1 MGPFLERGFSFRANS
16 RTGYQFQG
24 NFFLERGANLESR
37 TANTHPKNTQVPS
50 PGVEPSRIN
59 CLKVEVV
66 TPPKGKSL
74 SRIKATREGHRTTV
88 RRIASAVNE
97 ELNTSNSDFNLNQN
111 KQKLAQKVS
120 KLRQQKETLRVKL
133 EALKVLYE
141 EIL

>member
-1 MGPFLERGFSFRANS
+1 MVVRYIVTRVVVI
-16 RTGYQFQG
+16 
-24 NFFLERGANLESR
+24 LESDKSCLSAR
-37 TANTHPKNTQVPS
+37 A
-50 PGVEPSRIN
+50 VEPSRIN

-74 SRIKATREGHRTTV
+74 SRIKGTREGHRTTV
-88 RRIASAVNE
+88 KRIAYAVNE
-97 ELNTSNSDFNLNQN
+97 ELNTSNSDFNLNEN
-111 KQKLAQKVS
+111 KQTLAQNVS